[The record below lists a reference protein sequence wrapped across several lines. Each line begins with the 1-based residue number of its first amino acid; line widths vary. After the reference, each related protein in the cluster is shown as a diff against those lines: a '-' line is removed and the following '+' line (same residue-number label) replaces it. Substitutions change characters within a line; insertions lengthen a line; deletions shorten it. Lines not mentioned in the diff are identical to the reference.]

1 MGHSRQDL
9 AIRASRRNV
18 QVFLED
24 VTIAILFVFLT
35 GAVGQ
40 ALTHLATVV
49 LKIIVVFEWFC
60 EMESPCETSD

>member
-1 MGHSRQDL
+1 M
-9 AIRASRRNV
+9 